1 MKAPGLPFIIL
12 ALLAALVVAFFY
24 GRSSE
29 PDDAEGFGA
38 WEPVTPEAVTESGKA
53 VDALDTPEQDSGA
66 EPVTESEP
74 EALAPEESAQEAA
87 RRQAMLGASELLAQQ
102 TRALGY
108 FDFDDRA
115 VYASYSLDQLESLL
129 EQGDLRAYPVI
140 LDQHANDASQ
150 EYLTWVSFRAAI
162 QGSTPAIGM
171 LAHLES
177 SRAQYERLMENDP
190 ESRERLLHA
199 QALFK
204 AATELGDPFMGGTA
218 KHQLKQQDYEL
229 TEQDQKQIDTLSKR
243 FLETLDQRRQEQGF
257 GPLER
262 ASEDL
267 KAEYERLGI
276 SSSPWEQ

>member
-1 MKAPGLPFIIL
+1 MNRPRLAFIGIALFTAL
-12 ALLAALVVAFFY
+12 AVAFFY
-24 GRSSE
+24 GRS
-29 PDDAEGFGA
+29 PDAPEGEDAGV
-38 WEPVTPEAVTESGKA
+38 WEPVPPAATTAPEGAIATAEEPDLAVA
-53 VDALDTPEQDSGA
+53 A
-66 EPVTESEP
+66 EPG
-74 EALAPEESAQEAA
+74 EESAQRAEREESPEEAA
-87 RRQAMLGASELLAQQ
+87 RREAMLEASELLEQQ
-102 TRALGY
+102 TRTLGY
-108 FDFDDRA
+108 FNYEDRA

-204 AATELGDPFMGGTA
+204 AATELGDPFMGGSA
-218 KHQLKQQDYEL
+218 QHQLDQHDYEL
-229 TEQDQKQIDTLSKR
+229 TEQDVQQINTLSQR
-243 FLETLDQRRQEQGF
+243 FLETLDERRQEQGF

-262 ASEDL
+262 ATDEL
-267 KAEYERLGI
+267 KTEYQRLGI
-276 SSSPWEQ
+276 SSSPWE